1 VAVAKLF
8 RAAVHSHDPSQSFVT
23 VLHYTTEDASIH
35 AADVANNFAG
45 TITTGLKAT
54 LRTSGQLDDVT
65 VTEILPHGTL
75 TPPEQAT
82 HALNIAGVYVPA
94 NLNIDPALCGLVDLK
109 TNVAG
114 RGTHGWTY
122 GFPILD
128 VVQLSSSGHV
138 IDASSPYW
146 ADMAT
151 LATGLL
157 ADVVVGSSHVT
168 PVVFSAARWRR
179 AEANY
184 WFGITAATRS
194 PKPRWLRKRS
204 LIF

>member
-1 VAVAKLF
+1 MSKLF

-35 AADVANNFAG
+35 ASDVANNFAG
-45 TITTGLKAT
+45 TITTGLRAT

-65 VTEILPHGTL
+65 VTEILPFATH
-75 TPPEQAT
+75 TPPEQST
-82 HALNIAGVYVPA
+82 HTLNLAGVYVPA
-94 NLNIDPALCGLVDLK
+94 NLNVDPALCGLVDLK

-114 RGTHGWTY
+114 RGTHGWSY

-128 VVQLSSSGHV
+128 VNQLTGNGHA
-138 IDASSPYW
+138 IDSAGAYW
-146 ADMAT
+146 TDLAT
-151 LATGLL
+151 LATGLV

-184 WFGITAATRS
+184 WFGITAAVRS
-194 PKPRWLRKRS
+194 SKPRWLRKRT
-204 LIF
+204 LIL

>member
-1 VAVAKLF
+1 MSKLF
-8 RAAVHSHDPSQSFVT
+8 RAAVHAHDTSQSFVT

-35 AADVANNFAG
+35 ASDVANNFAG
-45 TITTGLKAT
+45 TITTGLRAT

-65 VTEILPHGTL
+65 VTEILPFATH

-82 HALNIAGVYVPA
+82 HTLSLAGTYSPA

-122 GFPILD
+122 GYPILD

-138 IDASSPYW
+138 IDSSSPYW
-146 ADMAT
+146 ADLAT
-151 LATGLL
+151 LATGLT

-184 WFGITAATRS
+184 WFGITAAVRS
-194 PKPRWLRKRS
+194 NKPRWLRKRS
-204 LIF
+204 LLI